1 MENQERYMRND
12 GEIEI
17 DLMQI
22 LRLILSKIWIILLVG
37 VITGLMAFIG
47 TKMFITPLYQ
57 STAKLYVI
65 NRQNESNTTY
75 NDVMSSTQ
83 LVKDYRVLVT
93 SQPVVEAVIN
103 QLDLDMT
110 EGQLKGEISCA
121 IESDSRVLNVTVT
134 DENPYMAK
142 RIVDAV
148 ADVSAQKITAVMK
161 IEAVNIIEYGR
172 EPQSPAS
179 PNTTMNTL
187 LGIAVG
193 LFITVAVIIIRFMLD
208 DSIKTADDVEKYLGV
223 STLALLPVTKEEYD
237 GKSSKSKKRKIARK

>member
-1 MENQERYMRND
+1 MENREKFD
-12 GEIEI
+12 GDIEI
-17 DLMQI
+17 DIMQI
-22 LRLILSKIWIILLVG
+22 VRLILSKIWIIMLVG
-37 VITGLMAFIG
+37 IITGLMAFIG

-57 STAKLYVI
+57 STAKLYII

-93 SQPVVEAVIN
+93 SQPVISSVIN

-142 RIVDAV
+142 KIVDAV
-148 ADVSAQKITAVMK
+148 ADISAQKITAVMK

-172 EPQSPAS
+172 EPENPAS
-179 PNTTMNTL
+179 PNTMMNTM
-187 LGIAVG
+187 LGFAIG
-193 LFITVAVIIIRFMLD
+193 IFITIAIIVVRFMLD
-208 DSIKTADDVEKYLGV
+208 DSIKNADDVERYLGV
-223 STLALLPVTKEEYD
+223 STLALLPITKEEYD